1 MKIAVIGGGNMGG
14 AIAQGSV
21 RESIV
26 SPQDV
31 TIADPS
37 PAVNKFFTEFNPSIN
52 ICQDNA
58 KAIIG
63 ADIIIIAVK
72 PWLVESVLEEICDA
86 IDREKQM
93 VVSIAALISFEQ
105 LNQYL
110 KSEEKGEI
118 ALYRVIPNT
127 AISLGH
133 SATFICKHN
142 TSTKQDDMIISLLN
156 GLGKT
161 FVVEESQMS
170 SLTALASCGIAYIYK
185 YIDASIKGGIEMGI
199 ESELAREVVLQTIE
213 GALKMLNTNNTMPQ
227 VEIDKVTTPGGI
239 TLQGLEEMERNGF
252 TPAVIK
258 GLLASNL

>member
-1 MKIAVIGGGNMGG
+1 MKIVVIGGGNMGG

-26 SPQDV
+26 APQDV

-37 PAVNKFFTEFNPSIN
+37 PNVNHFFKELNPQIN
-52 ICQDNA
+52 LCQDNA
-58 KAIIG
+58 KAVVG

-72 PWLVESVLEEICDA
+72 PWLIESVLEEISDS
-86 IDREKQM
+86 IDRERQL
-93 VVSIAALISFEQ
+93 VVSIAALVSFENI
-105 LNQYL
+105 NQYL
-110 KSEEKGEI
+110 NSEQKGSV

-142 TSTKQDDMIISLLN
+142 SSPEQDDMIISLLN

-161 FVVEESQMS
+161 FVVDESQMS
-170 SLTALASCGIAYIYK
+170 SLTSLASCGIAFIYK

-199 ESELAREVVLQTIE
+199 DSELAREVVLQTVE

-239 TLQGLEEMERNGF
+239 TLKGLEEMERSGF
-252 TPAVIK
+252 TTAVVN
-258 GLLASNL
+258 GLMASNL

>member
-1 MKIAVIGGGNMGG
+1 MKITVIGGGNMGG

-26 SPQDV
+26 APHNV

-37 PAVNKFFTEFNPSIN
+37 PAVNKFFSEFNPSIN
-52 ICQDNA
+52 LCQDNA

-72 PWLVESVLEEICDA
+72 PWLVESILEEICDVV
-86 IDREKQM
+86 DREKQM
-93 VVSIAALISFEQ
+93 IVSIAALVSFEN
-105 LNQYL
+105 LNEYL
-110 KSEEKGEI
+110 QSTQKGCL

-142 TSTKQDDMIISLLN
+142 SSTEQDDMIISLLN

-170 SLTALASCGIAYIYK
+170 SLTALSSCGIAYIYK

-199 ESELAREVVLQTIE
+199 DCNLAREVVLQTIE

-227 VEIDKVTTPGGI
+227 IEIDKVTTPGGI
-239 TLQGLEEMERNGF
+239 TLKGLEEMERNGF
-252 TPAVIK
+252 TSAVIK
-258 GLLASNL
+258 GLSASNL